1 MKVLNTLTPPP
12 PTLSRGVSWRLAIT
26 LTAVAMAMA
35 APVAAQTTGTI
46 QYFGGGDFTFTP
58 TVTLNSNR
66 EWEVNY
72 SANLNAAIEAL
83 ITNCKG
89 DSTIPD
95 KSVCFADL
103 PYFMDYGVWRNGQS
117 DCVFSATTSFPRLTI
132 KHGINGKIPFTSWSQ
147 TLRTDP
153 DTQYCIAMYASNPE
167 SIAYNLPITR
177 AWFKTPA
184 DPNPP
189 VSSWMPHPSNTG
201 CGTETTLALVRQCF
215 QCKGGGGSWSMSAN
229 TCGN

>member
-1 MKVLNTLTPPP
+1 
-12 PTLSRGVSWRLAIT
+12 
-26 LTAVAMAMA
+26 MA